1 MTTRINNPQACI
13 VCGRRADGMA
23 VGEPDRLGW
32 YCEECGVDKAK
43 EALSMGRALDAVEKR
58 ACVKVAELCGTSVT
72 LNTDEMAEFVE
83 WAVEEFAK
91 AMRQEVK
98 EGVPF

>member
-1 MTTRINNPQACI
+1 
-13 VCGRRADGMA
+13 MA
-23 VGEPDRLGW
+23 VGKPDRLGW
-32 YCEECGVDKAK
+32 FCSECGVERAK
-43 EALSMGRALDAVEKR
+43 EALAMGRKLDEVEKR
-58 ACVKVAELCGTSVT
+58 AAKRVAELCSTAVT
-72 LNTDEMAEFVE
+72 LEPQELPEFVE